1 MKLLLEIY
9 NVSIDSAD
17 LEEAVAALAWARS
30 IVNEFTSLQIPV
42 PEKLK
47 FRIEE
52 LEREVK
58 LKRRDYL
65 EAKRRSVMLKL
76 ETLKTRDQRAADAKA
91 ELEQIEAQ
99 LK

>member
-17 LEEAVAALAWARS
+17 MEEAIAALASARA
-30 IVNEFTSLQIPV
+30 IVSEFTAQQIPV
-42 PEKLK
+42 PDRLK

-52 LEREVK
+52 IERDVK
-58 LKRRDYL
+58 MKRRDYL
-65 EAKRRSVMLKL
+65 ELKRRNVQMKIDS
-76 ETLKTRDQRAADAKA
+76 LKTRDERRDEAKA